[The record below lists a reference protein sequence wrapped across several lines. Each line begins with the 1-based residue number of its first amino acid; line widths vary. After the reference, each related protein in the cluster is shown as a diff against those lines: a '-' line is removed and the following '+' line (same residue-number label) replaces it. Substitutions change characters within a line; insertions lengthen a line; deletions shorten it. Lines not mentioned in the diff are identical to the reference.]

1 MKKKKRTS
9 KKTNQSTKNL
19 IRKKKHAFHNKAKKQ
34 AKQMIAMGIKPRT
47 RHKKTQLSVPNLCP
61 FKKDLIKKALR
72 RRQELKIELERK
84 KLEKKERKHDIRKAV
99 ANCKRYQDKGL
110 MVPKS
115 LQKTSWGLSEL
126 KLPRSNWE
134 HKHLYYKELN
144 QVIANSDVII
154 EVLDARDP
162 EGCRSKM
169 IEKKVICGKSN
180 TFSGNKKLILLINK
194 IDLIPSQ
201 ILSDWMKILKRE
213 YPVIAF
219 KASTQSKKRKLHS
232 NMKFN
237 KVTSDK
243 QRNHSTTNRCIGG
256 NILIELLK
264 KYSISVNITT
274 PITVGFIGY
283 PNTGKS
289 SVINSLKRQQ
299 SVGTSSTAG
308 FTTKLKEIKL
318 DSMIKLIDSPGVIL
332 NDNEI
337 ETRLVLRNALKL
349 QDIDPIETV
358 AHILTVAN
366 HVSLAKIYDIN
377 MGKKKSF
384 KSYEEFLSALA
395 FKVNHLKSG
404 GIPDLFRAARLMVND
419 WNHGKIP
426 FYVSPPKIIEKNT
439 ETKFVDGGFSKEF
452 DINKYLE
459 TNHKKAMQI
468 ADNNISSYLQL
479 NSDKFVVGD
488 DNDDDDDEK
497 LNDFYEDDSDDDDD
511 MNMDDED
518 NLIDEEIM
526 KTHAFM
532 TA

>member
-9 KKTNQSTKNL
+9 KKTNFSTKKL
-19 IRKKKHAFHNKAKKQ
+19 IKKKKHAFHNKAKKH
-34 AKQMIAMGIKPRT
+34 AKQMIALGIKPRS

-72 RRQELKIELERK
+72 RRQELKAELEQK
-84 KLEKKERKHDIRKAV
+84 KLEKKERKQDVRKAI
-99 ANCKRYQDKGL
+99 ANCKKDQERGL
-110 MVPKS
+110 AVPKS
-115 LQKTSWGLSEL
+115 LQSTSWGPSDL

-144 QVIANSDVII
+144 KVIANSDVII

-162 EGCRSKM
+162 DGCRSKV
-169 IEKKVICGKSN
+169 IEKKVISGKSN
-180 TFSGNKKLILLINK
+180 TFSGKKKLILLLNK
-194 IDLIPSQ
+194 IDLIPSE
-201 ILSDWMKILKRE
+201 ILSKWMKVLKRE

-219 KASTQSKKRKLHS
+219 KASTQSNKRKLHS
-232 NMKFN
+232 NLKFN
-237 KVTSDK
+237 KVTTDK
-243 QRNHSTTNRCIGG
+243 QRNHSTTNRCVGG
-256 NILIELLK
+256 NVLIELLK
-264 KYSISVNITT
+264 KYSLSLNITT

-289 SVINSLKRQQ
+289 SIINSLKRQQ

-308 FTTKLKEIKL
+308 FTTTLKEVKL
-318 DSMIKLIDSPGVIL
+318 DKMIKLIDSPGVIL

-349 QDIDPIETV
+349 QDIDPIEAV

-366 HVSLAKIYDIN
+366 HRSLAQIYDIN
-377 MGKKKSF
+377 MGKKRSF
-384 KSYEEFLSALA
+384 GNYEEFLSALA

-404 GIPDLFRAARLMVND
+404 GVPDLYRAAALMIHD

-426 FYVSPPKIIEKNT
+426 FYVTPPEIVENNMEI
-439 ETKFVDGGFSKEF
+439 KFVDGGFSKEF
-452 DINKYLE
+452 DVDQLLDA
-459 TNHKKAMQI
+459 NHKEAMEVTS
-468 ADNNISSYLQL
+468 NKTKKNLSSYLAL
-479 NSDKFVVGD
+479 NANKFVVGD
-488 DNDDDDDEK
+488 EEEKEDEMLSDQEEDDE
-497 LNDFYEDDSDDDDD
+497 DMDVDED
-511 MNMDDED
+511 D